1 MDDGEIR
8 YAPADGGRY
17 CIPNHYTLAIGCL
30 KDYLQSITLAV
41 VFSWQ
46 NDFVEK
52 FRLSEAEE
60 VLISQLPA
68 MAQHNGYYSNYNGHT
83 ATEHHIHSPT
93 SSSIEAFPS
102 ANSNSPLHVSLHTLS
117 SNGRTTSGSSSP
129 SDCKHFV
136 VAAIDF
142 GTTYS
147 GYAFSFTRDPDSI
160 HMMRKWEG
168 GDPGVSNQKTPTTLL
183 LKPNGEFHSF
193 GFGARDFY
201 HDLEEVEAKKWY
213 YFEKFKMS
221 LHSNQV
227 RNNVTHHTINSII
240 LISGCPLNL
249 SLTPISAGNRN
260 RPNSFDQI
268 FQY

>member
-1 MDDGEIR
+1 M
-8 YAPADGGRY
+8 A
-17 CIPNHYTLAIGCL
+17 HT
-30 KDYLQSITLAV
+30 
-41 VFSWQ
+41 
-46 NDFVEK
+46 
-52 FRLSEAEE
+52 
-60 VLISQLPA
+60 VL
-68 MAQHNGYYSNYNGHT
+68 NGYPVYKMQNGHT
-83 ATEHHIHSPT
+83 EQISSPGHGHN
-93 SSSIEAFPS
+93 SVDKFPPS
-102 ANSNSPLHVSLHTLS
+102 YPSTNNLDSPVHAYN
-117 SNGRTTSGSSSP
+117 NGTVTGPAVRSTSGSSTP
-129 SDCKHFV
+129 TDKHFV

-183 LKPNGEFHSF
+183 LKPNGEFHSY

-227 RNNVTHHTINSII
+227 HNV
-240 LISGCPLNL
+240 LLFVYL
-249 SLTPISAGNRN
+249 
-260 RPNSFDQI
+260 
-268 FQY
+268 